1 MGRITVI
8 GVVLIVVVD
17 AAVVSA
23 IVRTEDPRV
32 VVVILGRRPELH
44 NTTACFPLT
53 ISVHANCR
61 QSFFNKKPFSLLT
74 VIIQILT

>member
-32 VVVILGRRPELH
+32 VVVILGRRPGLPYP
-44 NTTACFPLT
+44 TACFPLNNRPVT
-53 ISVHANCR
+53 PAVGSPFLTKSRSLCR
-61 QSFFNKKPFSLLT
+61 P
-74 VIIQILT
+74 